1 MDQRIA
7 AHPFYFKF
15 FTATDTL
22 ELAQFGA
29 AQVTTCRDIQHWP
42 RGTCTRYNKQH
53 GAITHFDANICE
65 LILGAGMPTVLARR
79 LSLAAAA

>member
-1 MDQRIA
+1 VEWEA
-7 AHPFYFKF
+7 WLAHRTSGVPRSYFKF

-29 AQVTTCRDIQHWP
+29 AQVTTCQDIRHWDAG
-42 RGTCTRYNKQH
+42 RGTCTQYNRQH

-65 LILGAGMPTVLARR
+65 
-79 LSLAAAA
+79 